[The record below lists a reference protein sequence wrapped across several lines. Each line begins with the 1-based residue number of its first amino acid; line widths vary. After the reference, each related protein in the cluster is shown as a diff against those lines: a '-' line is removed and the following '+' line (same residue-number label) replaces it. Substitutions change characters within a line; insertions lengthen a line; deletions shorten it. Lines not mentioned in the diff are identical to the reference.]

1 MTNIQQSMI
10 ALALMLCMG
19 LGADAR
25 HLFVQGKVSAAGKAL
40 SGVVVSDGYSC
51 SVTDGEGRYRFEAND
66 DARFVFVS
74 TPSAY
79 TVACDKT
86 TIPQFYHRI
95 DRTNPEAAY
104 DFSLIPIKGNADR
117 FAFLAQA
124 DIQVSADKE
133 LTKGYTA
140 DVTDMRRLADDLQR
154 GGRNVFSIDLGDI
167 VGNAQWLYPE
177 YIQTVAPLAMPVFR
191 AIGNHDME
199 MPPSRTYEG
208 SAKTFEKFFGP
219 VNYSFNRGR
228 AHFIILDDCF
238 CTGRDY
244 QYIGYIPEQTFRWL
258 EQDLA
263 HVKKGSL
270 VFVAMHIPCSPTDK
284 LVFNQSDM
292 EYVSNAAALWD
303 VLKGYNVHFLSGHTH
318 WNQNLQY
325 GDSIIE
331 HNTAAVCGIWWKA
344 DICMDGTPRGCGVY
358 EVDGD
363 RLTWYYHSFGH
374 PRDYQLRTYK
384 PGASNEYPNDIIA
397 NVWNYDRQWKVEW
410 LENGK
415 VMGRMTQF
423 TGFDPEAAAIC
434 ADKEKVEYDW
444 ISPVKTSHLFRATPK
459 NPNAKITVRA
469 TDRFG
474 RVYEE
479 EIK

>member
-79 TVACDKT
+79 TVACDQA

-95 DRTNPEAAY
+95 DRSAPDADY
-104 DFSLIPIKGNADR
+104 DFTLTPIKGNADR

-167 VGNAQWLYPE
+167 VGNARWLYPQ
-177 YIQTVAPLAMPVFR
+177 YIKTAAPLNMPIFR

-208 SAKTFEKFFGP
+208 RQRPSSATSDRSTTRSTVGRRISSSSTTASVLAATINTSATFPSRPSAGW
-219 VNYSFNRGR
+219 SR
-228 AHFIILDDCF
+228 I
-238 CTGRDY
+238 
-244 QYIGYIPEQTFRWL
+244 
-258 EQDLA
+258 
-263 HVKKGSL
+263 SL
-270 VFVAMHIPCSPTDK
+270 MSRKAVWCLSPC
-284 LVFNQSDM
+284 
-292 EYVSNAAALWD
+292 
-303 VLKGYNVHFLSGHTH
+303 
-318 WNQNLQY
+318 
-325 GDSIIE
+325 I
-331 HNTAAVCGIWWKA
+331 
-344 DICMDGTPRGCGVY
+344 
-358 EVDGD
+358 
-363 RLTWYYHSFGH
+363 
-374 PRDYQLRTYK
+374 
-384 PGASNEYPNDIIA
+384 
-397 NVWNYDRQWKVEW
+397 
-410 LENGK
+410 
-415 VMGRMTQF
+415 
-423 TGFDPEAAAIC
+423 
-434 ADKEKVEYDW
+434 
-444 ISPVKTSHLFRATPK
+444 FRAAPPTSSFSTK
-459 NPNAKITVRA
+459 A
-469 TDRFG
+469 TWNM
-474 RVYEE
+474 
-479 EIK
+479 

>member
-66 DARFVFVS
+66 DARFVFIS

-79 TVACDKT
+79 TVACDQA

-95 DRTNPEAAY
+95 DRSAPDADY
-104 DFSLIPIKGNADR
+104 DFTLTPIKGNADR
-117 FAFLAQA
+117 FAFLALA
-124 DIQVSADKE
+124 DVQVSADKE

-167 VGNAQWLYPE
+167 VGNAQWLYPQ
-177 YIQTVAPLAMPVFR
+177 YIKTAAPLNMPIFR

-208 SAKTFEKFFGP
+208 STKTFERYFGP
-219 VNYSFNRGR
+219 VNYSFNRGQ

-344 DICMDGTPRGCGVY
+344 GICMDGTPRGCGVY

-384 PGASNEYPNDIIA
+384 PGASKEYPNDIIA

-444 ISPVKTSHLFRATPK
+444 ISPVKTGHLFRATPK